1 MAAWVAGF
9 SFGYAL
15 RHFRT
20 GVEDDDGPERTPDF
34 AEDLGGLLASV
45 SLMVFGALLLGP
57 ALQHLNWHLVGYA
70 VLSLTVVRML
80 PVALS
85 LAGTGLR
92 MPTVG
97 YIGWFGP
104 RGLASIVLA
113 LLVAEEHIPGV
124 ELLGRVVAVTVALSV
139 LLHGVSAV
147 ALAERYGRWYGRTTA
162 AGGRG
167 LREAAPVPEGPA
179 RHRLGRLDH
188 PEA

>member
-1 MAAWVAGF
+1 
-9 SFGYAL
+9 
-15 RHFRT
+15 
-20 GVEDDDGPERTPDF
+20 
-34 AEDLGGLLASV
+34 
-45 SLMVFGALLLGP
+45 
-57 ALQHLNWHLVGYA
+57 
-70 VLSLTVVRML
+70 ML

-147 ALAERYGRWYGRTTA
+147 ALAERYGRWYGRTTVA
-162 AGGRG
+162 AWSRPAGSRSRTGGPG
-167 LREAAPVPEGPA
+167 TPPA
-179 RHRLGRLDH
+179 RPPGPPRGVDVGRIRLEPG
-188 PEA
+188 P